1 MPVFGS
7 RNMCGRVGEV
17 SQPRSH
23 TFKPLITSND
33 VVPDLNANANAATL
47 LVACMSPDSCR
58 IDDTTTSSR
67 LCVSFRDPIF
77 SGIAPSLCRL

>member
-1 MPVFGS
+1 MPVTGS
-7 RNMCGRVGEV
+7 RNICGRVGEV

-47 LVACMSPDSCR
+47 LVACMSPDSC
-58 IDDTTTSSR
+58 
-67 LCVSFRDPIF
+67 
-77 SGIAPSLCRL
+77 